1 MLSIVTAW
9 TAEVDSASVSIVVV
23 VPLLSE
29 SNSAGC
35 YLASD
40 DGDFIRNHIGSD
52 YFL

>member
-23 VPLLSE
+23 PLLSE
-29 SNSAGC
+29 SSSAGC

-40 DGDFIRNHIGSD
+40 DGDASRNHIGSD

>member
-23 VPLLSE
+23 PLLSE
-29 SNSAGC
+29 SSSAGC

-40 DGDFIRNHIGSD
+40 DGDFIRNPIGSD